1 VVVRL
6 TIEAIHAGYQYPE
19 NEQPGAAKAHLQRYN
34 ERTFAREIC
43 FQKTTILMSMK
54 TKAAILVSS
63 FAVLLFVVVGSMGGV
78 HASSNDGSYRQLQV
92 YSEVL
97 SRVRSEY
104 VEEPNIPKVTD
115 GALHGLLESLDSN
128 SSYLTGEA
136 YKQYKAHRSESKG
149 DIGATISKRFGYAA
163 VVSVLPGSPAEKA
176 GIEATDI
183 FESIEGVSTRDMSL
197 PEIRN
202 LLAGTPGSQVNVSV
216 VRARRAEPQ
225 KVVITRD
232 VVSIPPVAEK
242 MIDEGIGYVKV
253 EALNKGKAQEISSK
267 IKSLERSGAKK
278 LVLDLRNA
286 SEGDEGEGVAVA
298 NLFLNHGTITYLQG
312 QKYPREAFNADPAKA
327 ITTLPIAVLVN
338 KGTAGPGEIVAA
350 AILENA
356 RGDVVGDKTFGD
368 GSVQKTIDLPDG
380 GALILSVAKY
390 YSPSGKAI
398 QDTAVTPNVV
408 VADEQDNIVSEDEE
422 QEPNTPDQ
430 EEKPKNT
437 VDDQLK
443 KAVEVLKRRAG

>member
-1 VVVRL
+1 MK
-6 TIEAIHAGYQYPE
+6 I
-19 NEQPGAAKAHLQRYN
+19 KA
-34 ERTFAREIC
+34 
-43 FQKTTILMSMK
+43 TILV
-54 TKAAILVSS
+54 TS

-128 SSYLTGEA
+128 SSYLSPEA
-136 YKQYKAHRSESKG
+136 YKAFKAHKAEGKG
-149 DIGATISKRFGYAA
+149 DIGVVVSKRFGYAD
-163 VVSVLPGSPAEKA
+163 VVAVLPGSPAEKA

-183 FESIEGVSTRDMSL
+183 FEAIEGQSTRDMSL

-202 LLAGTPGSQVNVSV
+202 LIAGAPGSTLNIEV

-225 KVVITRD
+225 KMSITRD
-232 VVSIPPVAEK
+232 MVGIPPVTDK
-242 MIDEGIGYVKV
+242 MMDDGIGYIKV
-253 EALNKGKAQEISSK
+253 EALTKGKSQEIASK
-267 IKSLERSGAKK
+267 IKSLEKSGAKK
-278 LVLDLRNA
+278 ILLDLRYCA
-286 SEGDEGEGVAVA
+286 EGDETEGIATA

-312 QKYPREAFNADPAKA
+312 QKYPRQAFNADPSKA
-327 ITTLPIAVLVN
+327 VTNLPVAVLVN
-338 KGTAGPGEIVAA
+338 RGTSGPAEIVAA

-368 GSVQKTIDLPDG
+368 GSIQKTLDLPDG

-398 QDTAVTPNVV
+398 QDTAITPNVL
-408 VADEQDNIVSEDEE
+408 VADAADDGVSPDDGDEAAPATPE
-422 QEPNTPDQ
+422 QEA
-430 EEKPKNT
+430 KPKPAN
-437 VDDQLK
+437 DDQLN
-443 KAVEVLKRRAG
+443 KAVEVLKSRAS

>member
-1 VVVRL
+1 
-6 TIEAIHAGYQYPE
+6 
-19 NEQPGAAKAHLQRYN
+19 
-34 ERTFAREIC
+34 
-43 FQKTTILMSMK
+43 MSMK
-54 TKAAILVSS
+54 TKAAILVTS

-78 HASSNDGSYRQLQV
+78 HASSNDGAYRQLQV

-128 SSYLTGEA
+128 SSYLTPEA
-136 YKQYKAHRSESKG
+136 YKAFKAHKVEGKA
-149 DIGATISKRFGYAA
+149 DIGAVISKRFGYAD
-163 VVSVLPGSPAEKA
+163 VVAVLPGSPAEKA
-176 GIEATDI
+176 GIEPTDI
-183 FESIEGVSTRDMSL
+183 FESIEGISTRDMSL

-202 LLAGTPGSQVNVSV
+202 LIAGAPGSQLNVSV

-225 KVVITRD
+225 KVVIPRD
-232 VVSIPPVAEK
+232 VVSIPPVTDK
-242 MIDEGIGYVKV
+242 MIEDGIGYVKV
-253 EALNKGKAQEISSK
+253 EAVVKGKAQEISAK

-286 SEGDEGEGVAVA
+286 SDGDEGEGVAVA

-327 ITTLPIAVLVN
+327 ITTLPVAVVVN
-338 KGTAGPGEIVAA
+338 KGTAGPAEIVAA

-398 QDTAVTPNVV
+398 QDTAITPNVV
-408 VADEQDNIVSEDEE
+408 VADALDDSISPEDEDST
-422 QEPNTPDQ
+422 PSPDQ
-430 EEKPKNT
+430 EAHPKNT
-437 VDDQLK
+437 VDDQLN
-443 KAVEVLKRRAG
+443 